1 MKLKSTRRSIS
12 STMLISMTDVVFLLI
27 IFLLIVSNFN
37 SQSGLTVK
45 LPISSTSS
53 RHTLQ
58 NIEINIYKNGKIYYN
73 DTPMSIKELA
83 DALSSSFT
91 DENSI
96 VRISAEA
103 DIALQRVIDIM
114 DVVKA
119 SGYDRIFVATENVA
133 R

>member
-1 MKLKSTRRSIS
+1 MKLKSKRKSIS

-27 IFLLIVSNFN
+27 IFLLLVSNFS
-37 SQSGLTVK
+37 SQSGLPIK
-45 LPISSTSS
+45 LPVSNTSS

-58 NIEINIYKNGKIYYN
+58 NIEINIYKNGNIYYN
-73 DTPMSIKELA
+73 DKLMNIKELS
-83 DALSSSFT
+83 DILSSSFS

-103 DIALQRVIDIM
+103 DIAFQRVIDIM

-119 SGYDRIFVATENVA
+119 SGFDKIFVATENVSK
-133 R
+133 

>member
-1 MKLKSTRRSIS
+1 
-12 STMLISMTDVVFLLI
+12 MLISMTDVVFLLI
-27 IFLLIVSNFN
+27 IFLLIVSNFS
-37 SQSGLTVK
+37 SQCGLTVK

-83 DALSSSFT
+83 DALSSGFT

>member
-1 MKLKSTRRSIS
+1 MKLKSTRKSIS

-27 IFLLIVSNFN
+27 IFLLIVSNFS
-37 SQSGLTVK
+37 SQCGLTVK

-83 DALSSSFT
+83 DALSSGFT